1 MVSVLLKVCERSNKI
16 ITKKSHEAISVIVK
30 AHLNLITSNIPLI
43 IDFGRDSCNRFV
55 RQICIDIIK
64 ELVESLN
71 DSKILNYILNIAD
84 SYIRFSSTD
93 SCDVVR
99 ATARKII
106 DHLKK
111 YDNSP
116 FSQTLTIENSQS
128 SSSGKVILALTPN
141 SKSKSSDRNVTS
153 ISVQKPKA
161 LGKAQRVKIVP

>member
-1 MVSVLLKVCERSNKI
+1 MVSILLKVCERSNKI

-43 IDFGRDSCNRFV
+43 IDFGQDSCNRFA

-64 ELVESLN
+64 ELFESIN
-71 DSKILNYILNIAD
+71 DSKILNNIMNIAD
-84 SYIRFSSTD
+84 SYIRLSSTD

-106 DHLKK
+106 YHLKK
-111 YDNSP
+111 YENSP
-116 FSQTLTIENSQS
+116 FSQSLTIENSQS
-128 SSSGKVILALTPN
+128 NSSGKIVSALTPN
-141 SKSKSSDRNVTS
+141 AKSKSSDRKATS